1 MVVARDTC
9 LPHVALLAGLRPRE
23 VESQCR
29 YDSRLAAGNC
39 VVSGL
44 ELWTTA
50 WGWGW
55 VGDMGVTVSLS
66 KKAAA

>member
-1 MVVARDTC
+1 MSPSRGS
-9 LPHVALLAGLRPRE
+9 AGWAAATGSGVSVDMTAVSPRGT
-23 VESQCR
+23 VL
-29 YDSRLAAGNC
+29 YL
-39 VVSGL
+39 VSGL

-66 KKAAA
+66 KKAAAVT

>member
-1 MVVARDTC
+1 MYLVF
-9 LPHVALLAGLRPRE
+9 
-23 VESQCR
+23 
-29 YDSRLAAGNC
+29 
-39 VVSGL
+39 GL

-66 KKAAA
+66 KKAAALTNFFLFYICLILYVCVWSMNYYIKLKNK